1 MRGVIRSLLTTFETT
16 RRKPVTR
23 QYPSFHR
30 DLPERARGLPLLLW
44 DHEVNEPF
52 CTGCHQCERA
62 CPTEC
67 MTVTL
72 KHNPKFETGESKRK
86 TIVDEFFIDEGR
98 CMRCNICAE
107 VCPTN
112 FRAITLTGSSWL
124 TNEMAVYD
132 RTNLVLD
139 LSQLVSASRAG
150 YSINPL
156 TPEENQLAP
165 EGSRAWKW
173 AHSVMVDSPERQRG
187 KESLLAR
194 LFSWLAPSE
203 RSKKHEAEPGPPKEA
218 GRAPSER

>member
-1 MRGVIRSLLTTFETT
+1 
-16 RRKPVTR
+16 
-23 QYPSFHR
+23 
-30 DLPERARGLPLLLW
+30 
-44 DHEVNEPF
+44 
-52 CTGCHQCERA
+52 
-62 CPTEC
+62 

-139 LSQLVSASRAG
+139 LDQLVAASSAG

-156 TPEENQLAP
+156 TPEQNQLAP
-165 EGSRAWKW
+165 AGSRAWKW
-173 AHSVMVDSPERQRG
+173 AQPVTVNPTERQQR
-187 KESLLAR
+187 KDSLFER
-194 LFSWLAPSE
+194 LFTWFGASARSKRPEPDLGPPKQTRRMPSE
-203 RSKKHEAEPGPPKEA
+203 R
-218 GRAPSER
+218 